1 MSNGESCSHWKHE
14 KGNSKQNH
22 YKETE
27 TIQLGSGRYGHYKF
41 AYTKETRQV
50 EYKSQQA
57 RQEIPMDTVHCCDL
71 TTLNNP
77 TIWKIFVKGLG
88 FNNIVSE

>member
-41 AYTKETRQV
+41 AYTKETSKWSIKANKPDK
-50 EYKSQQA
+50 KSLWTQF
-57 RQEIPMDTVHCCDL
+57 IVV
-71 TTLNNP
+71 TLQH
-77 TIWKIFVKGLG
+77 
-88 FNNIVSE
+88 